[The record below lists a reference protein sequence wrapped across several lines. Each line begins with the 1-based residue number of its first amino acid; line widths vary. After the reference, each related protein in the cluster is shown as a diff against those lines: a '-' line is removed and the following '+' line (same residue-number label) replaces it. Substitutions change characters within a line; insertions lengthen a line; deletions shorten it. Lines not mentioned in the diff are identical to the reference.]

1 MPRLPARDLDH
12 VLEHARESLESLR
25 GARILLTGGTGF
37 FGRWLVES
45 LLHADE
51 HLELGAS
58 VVLLSRDP
66 DAFARR
72 APHLAGSSSVTLLA
86 GDVRTFD
93 APPGRFTH
101 LVHGATD
108 TTGPLNA
115 ERPVELLETIIEG
128 TRHTLEIASRAQ
140 VGRVLLLS
148 SGAVYGRQPST
159 LTHVAES
166 FTGGPDPLDPLQAYA
181 EGKRTAELIGA
192 VYARDRGLHVVTA
205 RAFAFVGPYLPLDA
219 HFAVGNFMR
228 DALAGD
234 TIRVGGDGTPYR
246 SYLHA
251 ADLAVWLWTLL
262 ARGQSG
268 RAYNVGSDESVTIRE
283 LADAVARA
291 ARTVGRSPIVSVA
304 RPADPSVPPARYVPS
319 TIRAREELG
328 LRVRITL
335 DDALTRTLEWFGK
348 AMASDEPAAGA
359 SSFSIATH

>member
-1 MPRLPARDLDH
+1 MPRLPARDLEH
-12 VLEHARESLESLR
+12 VLEHARDAFESLR
-25 GARILLTGGTGF
+25 GARVLMTGGTGF

-45 LLHADE
+45 LLHANE
-51 HLELGAS
+51 HLALDAS
-58 VVLLSRDP
+58 VVLLSRNP

-72 APHLAGSSSVTLLA
+72 APHLAGSSSVTLVQ
-86 GDVRTFD
+86 GDVRTFA
-93 APPGRFTH
+93 APSGRFTH

-128 TRHTLEIASRAQ
+128 TRHTLEIASHAR
-140 VGRVLLLS
+140 VSRVLLLS

-159 LTHVAES
+159 LTHVPES
-166 FTGGPDPLDPLQAYA
+166 YAGGPDPLDPLQAYA
-181 EGKRTAELIGA
+181 EGKRIAELLGGIFG
-192 VYARDRGLHVVTA
+192 RDHELEVVTA
-205 RAFAFVGPYLPLDA
+205 RAFAFVGPHLPLDA

-251 ADLAVWLWTLL
+251 ADLAVWLWTML
-262 ARGQSG
+262 ARGQGG
-268 RAYNVGSDESVTIRE
+268 RAYNVGSDEAVTIRE

-304 RPADPSVPPARYVPS
+304 RPADPSAPRARYVPS
-319 TIRAREELG
+319 TVRAREELG
-328 LRVRITL
+328 LRVRIPL
-335 DDALTRTLEWFGK
+335 DDALTRTLEWLAERNGMVEQVT
-348 AMASDEPAAGA
+348 A
-359 SSFSIATH
+359 

>member
-1 MPRLPARDLDH
+1 MSRLPARDLEH
-12 VLEHARESLESLR
+12 VLEHARDAFESLR
-25 GARILLTGGTGF
+25 GARILMTGGTGF
-37 FGRWLVES
+37 FGRWMVES
-45 LLHADE
+45 LLHAE
-51 HLELGAS
+51 ERLGLGTT

-72 APHLAGSSSVTLLA
+72 APHLADSASVTLLQ
-86 GDVRTFD
+86 GDVRTFA
-93 APPGRFTH
+93 APAGKFTH

-115 ERPVELLETIIEG
+115 ERPVELLETIVEG
-128 TRHTLEIASRAQ
+128 TRHTLEIAAHAA

-148 SGAVYGRQPST
+148 SGAVYGRQPAE
-159 LTHVAES
+159 LTHVPES
-166 FTGGPDPLDPLQAYA
+166 YLGGPDPLDPLQAYA
-181 EGKRTAELIGA
+181 EGKRIAELLGA
-192 VYARDRGLHVVTA
+192 IYARDHGLDVVTA

-228 DALAGD
+228 DALASD

-268 RAYNVGSDESVTIRE
+268 RAYNVGSEESVTIRE

-291 ARTVGRSPIVSVA
+291 AATVGRHPTVSIA
-304 RPADPSVPPARYVPS
+304 RSADATTPPTRYVPS
-319 TIRAREELG
+319 TRRAREELG
-328 LRVRITL
+328 LRAHISL
-335 DDALTRTLEWFGK
+335 DEGLTRTFTWLAERADTLVG
-348 AMASDEPAAGA
+348 AAP
-359 SSFSIATH
+359 SHATAT